1 MDVLIALIVV
11 VVLVAAARAWLKS
24 EARKRRRAALL
35 AKYGDPDIV
44 EGIMS
49 CSFWQGQTEEQLG
62 DSLGQPS
69 DIESRVMK
77 TRHRQIWKYHPA
89 GKNRYLLRVTLENG
103 VVVGW
108 EQK

>member
-1 MDVLIALIVV
+1 MDILVGLIVC
-11 VVLVAAARAWLKS
+11 VVLFSAGGAWIKS

-35 AKYGDPDIV
+35 EKYGDPEIV

-49 CSFWQGQTEEQLG
+49 CRFWQGQTEEQLN
-62 DSLGQPS
+62 DSLGRPA
-69 DIESRVMK
+69 DVESRVMK
-77 TRHRQIWKYHPA
+77 TKHRQIWKYHPA

-103 VVVGW
+103 AVVGW

>member
-1 MDVLIALIVV
+1 MDILIGLVIIVVLIAGVN
-11 VVLVAAARAWLKS
+11 AWMKS
-24 EARKRRRAALL
+24 EARKRRRATLL

-44 EGIMS
+44 EKIMS
-49 CSFWQGQTEEQLG
+49 RSFWQGQTEEQLN
-62 DSLGQPS
+62 DSLGKPA

-77 TRHRQIWKYHPA
+77 TKHRQIWKYHPA

-103 VVVGW
+103 AVVGW